1 MKRRVFVTG
10 YGVITAIGRN
20 AEENYD
26 ALAHGKTGFGKLD
39 VLKTV
44 HCDELP
50 ACEIKASDAALCE
63 LAGVP
68 VGAGYSRTA
77 LLAQIAV
84 QEAIESASLSPAE
97 VREAG
102 LISATAAGGIRELE
116 TWYKELEDP
125 ESTGAFLAY
134 LDTADPGEHTE
145 RLAAFFQLRRY
156 LATLSTACSSS
167 ANAIILGARLIAAGR
182 MDRILCGG
190 SEALSKVALNGFH
203 SLMILDRNSCRPFDE
218 NRNGLNLGEG
228 AAYLVLESEE
238 ALLQSGRPAVAEIR
252 GYANVND
259 IFHQTASSPDGTG
272 ALASM
277 EKALAVSGLNVKEI
291 DYINAHGTG
300 TENNDLAEGTAI
312 QALFGSSPPPF
323 SSTKPY
329 TGHITAAAG
338 SVEAAFSMIAFQ
350 RDVIL
355 PNLNFFTPMK
365 ELDIRPVTEMKHR
378 AGLRHILSNSFGF
391 GGNTVSLIFSK
402 GMGTQ
407 RP

>member
-10 YGVITAIGRN
+10 YGVITAIGRS

-26 ALAHGKTGFGKLD
+26 ALAHGNTGFGKLD

-44 HCDELP
+44 HRDELP
-50 ACEIKASDAALCE
+50 AYEIKASDATLCK

-97 VREAG
+97 VCEAG

-125 ESTGAFLAY
+125 ERTGAFLAY

-350 RDVIL
+350 QDAIF
-355 PNLNFFTPMK
+355 PNLNFSTPMK